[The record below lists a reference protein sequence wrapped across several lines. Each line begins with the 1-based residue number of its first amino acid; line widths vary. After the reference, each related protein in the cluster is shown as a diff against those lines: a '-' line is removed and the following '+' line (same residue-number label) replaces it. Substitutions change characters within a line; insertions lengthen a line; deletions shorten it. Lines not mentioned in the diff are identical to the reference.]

1 MSKYLMLEFN
11 NASLIRWHRGTKD
24 KISDPIGLGDKVE
37 RRIETEFVEP
47 ITAQQISGMLH
58 VLFGERPKPMNR
70 KTLYNRIE
78 YLYEKAGECYLKFDN
93 FTDSDGKF
101 QSEIFQTNKSSWN
114 STQTVS
120 YMNWNRVYKLLED
133 DLYKMFLDMV
143 KDVFNHTPE
152 TITFVELANKIKT
165 STDSRVT
172 EMFEI
177 LRKNLRNP
185 LYSWVFGKPSE
196 KTAMN
201 QNGRTQLTIIKG
213 IDTKINLSGSIIVPV
228 DDEDIDKIRN
238 SKGCATLLDGG
249 AVFIRGL
256 KNNVSVEGYTKVSD
270 ISMEKRQLPIKK

>member
-24 KISDPIGLGDKVE
+24 KIFDPIGLGDKVE

-177 LRKNLRNP
+177 LKKNNKTP

-201 QNGRTQLTIIKG
+201 QNSRTQLTIIKG

>member
-24 KISDPIGLGDKVE
+24 KIFDPIGLGDKVE

-152 TITFVELANKIKT
+152 TITFVELADKIKT

-177 LRKNLRNP
+177 LKKNNKTP

-228 DDEDIDKIRN
+228 DDEDIERIGN

>member
-24 KISDPIGLGDKVE
+24 KIFDPIGLGDKVE

-152 TITFVELANKIKT
+152 TITFVELADKIKT

-177 LRKNLRNP
+177 LKKNLRNP

-201 QNGRTQLTIIKG
+201 QNSRTQLTIIKG

-228 DDEDIDKIRN
+228 DDEDIERIGN

>member
-256 KNNVSVEGYTKVSD
+256 KNNVSVEDYTKVSD